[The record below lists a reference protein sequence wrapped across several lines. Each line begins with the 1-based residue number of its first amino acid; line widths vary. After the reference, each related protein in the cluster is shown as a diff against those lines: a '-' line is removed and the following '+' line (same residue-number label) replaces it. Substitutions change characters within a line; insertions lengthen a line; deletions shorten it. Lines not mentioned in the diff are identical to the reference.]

1 MSKISNTL
9 PQEGDALSSTD
20 LNSLF
25 TAWNGATN
33 TAMNEDN
40 AANQSVD
47 ITNLNLQANSGKA
60 GFILKDMQGHDIA
73 NPSGVT
79 LASEQDV
86 GTAPSFNTVTN
97 STFSFGASGKTIA
110 TNDTL
115 RIYYNLR
122 VGDIAYASPF
132 TASVNAWNVCWAT
145 WLEYAAAWS
154 GAAPTTWTPV
164 PGQGD
169 FATSVYT
176 SGSTTMYG
184 LRLNNMRGTTIIP
197 HQMGEN
203 TGGSVRRIN
212 TTQQD
217 FNGQYYLKHAG
228 ANTTWYGLRIRI
240 GGVFYAFN
248 TGGNNYIAFN
258 SHATTPHV
266 AAGNILTYYN
276 GNIAYFQMTS
286 N

>member
-25 TAWNGATN
+25 TAWNGATS

-60 GFILKDMQGHDIA
+60 GFILKDMQGHDISNA
-73 NPSGVT
+73 SGVT
-79 LASEQDV
+79 LVSEQDT
-86 GTAPSFNTVTN
+86 GTPSFSDVTN

-122 VGDIAYASPF
+122 VGNIAYATPF
-132 TASVNAWNVCWAT
+132 GAAVNEWQACWAV
-145 WLEYAAAWS
+145 WLEYAAAWTGS
-154 GAAPTTWTPV
+154 PSSWTPV
-164 PGQGD
+164 PGQGN
-169 FATSVYT
+169 FATTINS
-176 SGSTTMYG
+176 SGGITYYG
-184 LRLNNMRGTTIIP
+184 LRLTNMRGTTIVP
-197 HQMGEN
+197 HQMGELSS
-203 TGGSVRRIN
+203 GGLAQSIN

-217 FNGQYYLKHAG
+217 FNGQYYLKNSG
-228 ANTTWYGLRIRI
+228 ANTTWYGLRLRI
-240 GGVFYAFN
+240 GGVLWAYN
-248 TGGNNYIAFN
+248 HSGNNYIAFKGQ
-258 SHATTPHV
+258 APPV
-266 AAGNILTYYN
+266 ASGNTLTYYN